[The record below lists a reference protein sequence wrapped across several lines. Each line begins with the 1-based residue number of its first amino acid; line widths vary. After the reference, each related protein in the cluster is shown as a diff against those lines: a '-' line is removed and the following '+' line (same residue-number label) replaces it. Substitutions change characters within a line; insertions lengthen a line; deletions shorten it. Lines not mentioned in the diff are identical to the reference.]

1 MLFCDASFAG
11 DLKDSKS
18 TSGSLLC
25 LVGPNTF
32 CPISWLCKKQGAVS
46 HSSTEAEIIALD
58 MGFRLEGIPT
68 WGLWEIILNVMDPDP
83 NWIVPSQVDGKVVSS
98 KGLAAYIQELLN
110 VDFVSSNI
118 PISNGRGK
126 LVILE
131 DNDACIKM
139 CLKARSISMRHVPRV
154 HRVDVDWLLEK
165 ILTDTGI
172 NIKYINT
179 KAQIADIF
187 TKGSFTEITWKVL
200 CRLFQVGMPGFWE
213 SKSNFKSSQKFT
225 HAQPPAEAGKGN
237 CSS

>member
-1 MLFCDASFAG
+1 
-11 DLKDSKS
+11 
-18 TSGSLLC
+18 
-25 LVGPNTF
+25 
-32 CPISWLCKKQGAVS
+32 
-46 HSSTEAEIIALD
+46 
-58 MGFRLEGIPT
+58 
-68 WGLWEIILNVMDPDP
+68 MDPES

-98 KGLAAYIQELLN
+98 KGLPAYIQELLN

-118 PISNGRGK
+118 PISSGRGK

-165 ILTDTGI
+165 IFTDTGI

-187 TKGSFTEITWKVL
+187 TKGSFTETTWKVYAD
-200 CRLFQVGMPGFWE
+200 C
-213 SKSNFKSSQKFT
+213 FKSACPDFGNRSQISSQIKSSNTLNSQQKQGKVIAVVHFCMHRSFWLRT
-225 HAQPPAEAGKGN
+225 LPPPLLQG
-237 CSS
+237 